1 MTEPRR
7 YALGVDTGGT
17 YTDAV
22 VYDERAREII
32 AKAKSPTTHDE
43 LAIGIGR
50 AIDAAVSDAA
60 VDPSAIEM
68 VALSTTLATNALV
81 EGTGRPACLVTI
93 GFDEDALDRGGL
105 REAIGDDAVIVVG
118 GGHNSHGDPV
128 EPLDL
133 DELAARVDEV
143 ADQVDGF
150 AVTAQF
156 ATRNAEH
163 ELAAREFI
171 RERTGKPV
179 TCSHVLSAS
188 LGGPK
193 RGVTALL
200 NARLI
205 AMIDE
210 LVATTGGSLA
220 ERGID
225 APMMIVRGNGSLVS
239 VDFVKERPVET
250 ILSGPAASLVGA
262 AHLAQDVAHDP
273 GDMLAESVVQ
283 GEEERAIA
291 AGQGGHA
298 DAQRLKF
305 CGFHVVLSVGE
316 VRDTGWGHSLHD
328 DEGV

>member
-22 VYDERAREII
+22 VYDERAREIV

-128 EPLDL
+128 EP
-133 DELAARVDEV
+133 
-143 ADQVDGF
+143 
-150 AVTAQF
+150 
-156 ATRNAEH
+156 
-163 ELAAREFI
+163 
-171 RERTGKPV
+171 
-179 TCSHVLSAS
+179 C
-188 LGGPK
+188 
-193 RGVTALL
+193 LL
-200 NARLI
+200 Y
-205 AMIDE
+205 
-210 LVATTGGSLA
+210 TS
-220 ERGID
+220 
-225 APMMIVRGNGSLVS
+225 PS
-239 VDFVKERPVET
+239 P
-250 ILSGPAASLVGA
+250 
-262 AHLAQDVAHDP
+262 
-273 GDMLAESVVQ
+273 
-283 GEEERAIA
+283 
-291 AGQGGHA
+291 
-298 DAQRLKF
+298 
-305 CGFHVVLSVGE
+305 
-316 VRDTGWGHSLHD
+316 RDTA
-328 DEGV
+328 

>member
-22 VYDERAREII
+22 VYDERAREIV

-143 ADQVDGF
+143 ADQVHGF

-163 ELAAREFI
+163 ELAARELI
-171 RERTGKPV
+171 R
-179 TCSHVLSAS
+179 
-188 LGGPK
+188 
-193 RGVTALL
+193 
-200 NARLI
+200 
-205 AMIDE
+205 
-210 LVATTGGSLA
+210 
-220 ERGID
+220 
-225 APMMIVRGNGSLVS
+225 
-239 VDFVKERPVET
+239 
-250 ILSGPAASLVGA
+250 
-262 AHLAQDVAHDP
+262 
-273 GDMLAESVVQ
+273 
-283 GEEERAIA
+283 
-291 AGQGGHA
+291 
-298 DAQRLKF
+298 
-305 CGFHVVLSVGE
+305 
-316 VRDTGWGHSLHD
+316 
-328 DEGV
+328 